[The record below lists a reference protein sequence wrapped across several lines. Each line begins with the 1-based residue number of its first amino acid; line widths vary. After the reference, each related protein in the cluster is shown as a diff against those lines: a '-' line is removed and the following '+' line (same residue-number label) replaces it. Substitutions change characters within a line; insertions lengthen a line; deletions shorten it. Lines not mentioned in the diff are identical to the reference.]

1 MKKTTYRK
9 LGNLGNVGNLG
20 YIIQSFLISE
30 FSILPTAKIENSEL
44 EISKKNLRDFRDFR
58 VSQVFDLSKL
68 LYFVSS

>member
-1 MKKTTYRK
+1 MSEISDILFRVF
-9 LGNLGNVGNLG
+9 LF
-20 YIIQSFLISE
+20 QSFR
-30 FSILPTAKIENSEL
+30 FCPTAKIENSEL